1 MTIKAVACF
10 CGARDGAR
18 PIFREAA
25 RQLGRGLADR
35 GFTLVYGGGSL
46 GMMGALADS
55 VLEAGGQV
63 FGVIP
68 HGLAR
73 AEFAHA
79 RVTALHRVET
89 MHERKAMMEK
99 LSDAFIALPGGFGT
113 LDELFEIATW
123 SQIGLHQKPI
133 GLLDTDGY
141 WDGIQQQI
149 QRSIAEGFIAEH
161 LRELIVIEREPQKLL
176 ERLVAHSPPE
186 PVVKWIKK

>member
-18 PIFREAA
+18 PIFKEAA
-25 RQLGRGLADR
+25 RALGRGLAER
-35 GFTLVYGGGSL
+35 GFTLVYGGGAS
-46 GMMGALADS
+46 GMMGAVADS

-141 WDGIQQQI
+141 WDGVQAQI
-149 QRSIAEGFIAEH
+149 QRGIAEGFIAEH
-161 LRELIVIEREPQKLL
+161 LRELIVIEHEPEKLL

-186 PVVKWIKK
+186 PVVKWLK

>member
-25 RQLGRGLADR
+25 RQLGRGLAER

-46 GMMGALADS
+46 GMMGALADA

-141 WDGIQQQI
+141 WDGIQAQI

-176 ERLVAHSPPE
+176 ERLIAHSPPE
-186 PVVKWIKK
+186 PVVKWIKQ